1 MKIIIDVDKDFKD
14 IMSDYTLKAISILED
29 FGKWLEEESAKNN
42 MQKSDLQ
49 AFIKQALNKGADG

>member
-29 FGKWLEEESAKNN
+29 FDKWLEEESAKNN
-42 MQKSDLQ
+42 MSKSDLQ
-49 AFIKQALNKGADG
+49 AFIKQALQ